1 MPPKEK
7 IQGEVKCLFVQNDG
21 TETEI
26 PSPLLPDVSSPEEMF
41 RDIKEMFRLVRQE
54 HPVPTHIV
62 GEIDCKP
69 KKIKE
74 VMEDLRIQLLAQQ
87 QTIEKYRNHKIPRR
101 KRMIRRA
108 YRMRKTQHVYL
119 IANAPMQ
126 DIEIT
131 FQYDAE
137 KFKELMKQG
146 EEA

>member
-41 RDIKEMFRLVRQE
+41 REINEMFQMVCHPQ
-54 HPVPTHIV
+54 PVPTHV
-62 GEIDCKP
+62 VSEIDCKP

-137 KFKELMKQG
+137 KFKELMK
-146 EEA
+146 